1 MGHYLIYVVLGAVA
15 FKVFLPCWPVFCGGW
30 GWINESDKSKGYSG
44 TLTPIPVQLSL
55 PKRKREITLY
65 TLVSTVVSF
74 PSLHSSRSFASLVE
88 KINCI
93 DYTGYYDSI
102 YGK

>member
-44 TLTPIPVQLSL
+44 TVDTHSNCRFP
-55 PKRKREITLY
+55 RKRQITLY